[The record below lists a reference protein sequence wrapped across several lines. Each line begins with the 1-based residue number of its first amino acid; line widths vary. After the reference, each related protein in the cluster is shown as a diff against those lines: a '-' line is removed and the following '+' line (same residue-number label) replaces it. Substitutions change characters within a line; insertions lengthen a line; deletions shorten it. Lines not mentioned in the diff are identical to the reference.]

1 MGVELGDLLF
11 WSGAGVFLANADF
24 TLWSERRAFL
34 SGEVNF
40 LLWILWG
47 RGSPLLG
54 ENKAIMAEPSDW
66 PAINDGIT
74 KKLKG

>member
-1 MGVELGDLLF
+1 M
-11 WSGAGVFLANADF
+11 
-24 TLWSERRAFL
+24 

-40 LLWILWG
+40 PLWILCGDGDFFWSGGGAFSEEGDSIFFFWG

-54 ENKAIMAEPSDW
+54 ENKAFIAEPSDW